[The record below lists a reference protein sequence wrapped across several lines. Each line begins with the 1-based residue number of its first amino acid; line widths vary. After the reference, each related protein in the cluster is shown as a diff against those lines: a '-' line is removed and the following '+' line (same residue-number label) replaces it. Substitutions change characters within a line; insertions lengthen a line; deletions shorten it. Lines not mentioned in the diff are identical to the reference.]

1 MGNCNTWV
9 TWVHVL
15 AVGWRAQFSFMW
27 PFILQGVSTMQAL
40 WQDSWD
46 FFTCLREKETE
57 RQCVH
62 PRQKPQSSYN
72 LISEVTLH
80 HFCYSL
86 LTRSKLLNPTQTP
99 WRVLQENVNTRKWKS
114 LGASVYTFQKLKLEI
129 QTASCMSVFKTA
141 QQPKGKSP
149 GVHQQKNGHTKCG
162 IFIQL
167 NTTPPKKRMKCYNMH
182 EL

>member
-1 MGNCNTWV
+1 MGNSCVGCWLEGP
-9 TWVHVL
+9 VL
-15 AVGWRAQFSFMW
+15 FYVAFYPLGCLHYVSSLVGQ
-27 PFILQGVSTMQAL
+27 LGL
-40 WQDSWD
+40 
-46 FFTCLREKETE
+46 FTCLREKETE

-99 WRVLQENVNTRKWKS
+99 WIVLQENMNTRKWKS
-114 LGASVYTFQKLKLEI
+114 LGASVYTFQKLKLEN
-129 QTASCMSVFKTA
+129 QTASCMSMFKRA
-141 QQPKGKSP
+141 QQPIGKSP

-162 IFIQL
+162 IFIQW
-167 NTTPPKKRMKCYNMH
+167 NTIPP
-182 EL
+182 